1 MTAPTFGI
9 FDHIE
14 DIPGTPT
21 HQLFKDR
28 LDLIR
33 MADEAGFAGFH
44 LAEHH
49 GSDLCMAPNQEV
61 FIAAAS
67 QVTKNIRLGPMVKLL
82 PLHHPVRIIEDMCV
96 VDQLTEGRLDFG
108 VGRGVA
114 PIEHYWF
121 GSNWPESKERFEDTL
136 GIICDA
142 FATGEISSANSTFYD
157 FPTVPLST
165 KPLQD
170 PIPFWY
176 PGSPVTAGRH
186 GMNLMWPGPID
197 QRAYDLY
204 VETWHKHKGDTMRL
218 DGPNAEPRVGCT
230 MLLAIA
236 PTEHEA
242 LDIARRGMDGLLRR
256 AHNVHKHDRLVLPED
271 EMRRR
276 ARPAAQHHGPHRGR
290 HQRRRRHGRPDRR
303 AVRRHP
309 RARAHR
315 LHRAADPDRRHDA
328 RRGEAH
334 HGPVHHRG
342 EAAAGGQ
349 RPRGMMRVT
358 AAPRGIS
365 AEDDQGAPGL
375 PARLAGGG

>member
-1 MTAPTFGI
+1 MGKPTFGI

-21 HQLFKDR
+21 PQLLKDR
-28 LDLIR
+28 LDLIK

-82 PLHHPVRIIEDMCV
+82 PLHHPVQIIEDMFV
-96 VDQLTEGRLDFG
+96 VDNLTNGRLDFG

-121 GSNWPESKERFEDTL
+121 GSNWPDSRERFVDVL

-142 FATGEISSANSTFYD
+142 FATGEISSENSKFYD
-157 FPTVPLST
+157 FPTIPMST
-165 KPLQD
+165 KPVQN

-197 QRAYDLY
+197 QASYDLY
-204 VETWHKHKGDTMRL
+204 VETWNAHKGDTHRV
-218 DGPNAEPRVGCT
+218 DGPDSAPRVGCT

-236 PTEHEA
+236 PTENEA
-242 LDIARRGMDGLLRR
+242 LEIVRRSMSGLMRR
-256 AHNVHKHDRLVLPED
+256 THNVHKFDHLVLSEEECD
-271 EMRRR
+271 AALE
-276 ARPAAQHHGPHRGR
+276 PAAQHHGPHGGR
-290 HQRRRRHGRPDRR
+290 HPVRRRNRR
-303 AVRRHP
+303 ADQGSLRRHP
-309 RARAHR
+309 RAGPDR
-315 LHRAADPDRRHDA
+315 LHRAAASRRRHDA

-334 HGPVHHRG
+334 DGRLLQRR
-342 EAAAGGQ
+342 EA
-349 RPRGMMRVT
+349 
-358 AAPRGIS
+358 
-365 AEDDQGAPGL
+365 GA
-375 PARLAGGG
+375 RSR